1 MTDVPMAEVV
11 SGEVGIL
18 TPEQI
23 ARLLEAAAE
32 ETLPYW
38 AIGAF
43 AGLRS
48 SEIERLQWEQVD
60 FEAGL
65 IEVTA
70 KSSKTA
76 SRRHVKIEPNLHRWL
91 SPHMFQRGPVCPPG
105 LPQRLLED
113 RQRAG
118 LTEWPSNALRH
129 SFASYHLAHFR
140 NQQQTSMELG
150 HMNASIVF
158 QHYRNLVRPEQAE
171 RWWKIVPAVQSK
183 TIAVVA

>member
-1 MTDVPMAEVV
+1 V
-11 SGEVGIL
+11 
-18 TPEQI
+18 
-23 ARLLEAAAE
+23 ARLLELASE

-48 SEIERLQWEQVD
+48 AELERLQWEQVG
-60 FEAGL
+60 FEDRL

-91 SPHMFQRGPVCPPG
+91 SPYMFRHGPVCPPG
-105 LPQRLLED
+105 LYPRLLED

-129 SFASYHLAHFR
+129 SFASYHLAHFS
-140 NQQQTSMELG
+140 NPGMTSQELG
-150 HMNASIVF
+150 HMSPSIVF
-158 QHYRNLVRPEQAE
+158 QHYRQRVKTEQAE
-171 RWWKIVPAVQSK
+171 RFWKIVPTV
-183 TIAVVA
+183 TGNRIANAAA

>member
-1 MTDVPMAEVV
+1 MAKVV
-11 SGEVGIL
+11 SGEPGIL
-18 TPEQI
+18 TPEQV
-23 ARLLEAAAE
+23 ARLLESASE

-48 SEIERLQWEQVD
+48 AEIERLQWEQVD
-60 FEAGL
+60 FEDGL

-76 SRRHVKIEPNLHRWL
+76 SRRLVKIEPNLHRWL
-91 SPHMFQRGPVCPPG
+91 SPHMFQHGPVCPPG
-105 LPQRLLED
+105 LYPRLLED

-129 SFASYHLAHFR
+129 SFASYHLAHFG
-140 NQQQTSMELG
+140 NPQQTSAELG
-150 HMNASIVF
+150 HMSPAIVY
-158 QHYRNLVRPEQAE
+158 QHYRQLVRPEQAE
-171 RWWKIVPAVQSK
+171 RWWKVVPAI
-183 TIAVVA
+183 TGNLITNAVA

>member
-1 MTDVPMAEVV
+1 MPEVPLAKVV
-11 SGEVGIL
+11 SGEPGIL
-18 TPEQI
+18 TPEQM
-23 ARLLEAAAE
+23 ARLLESADE

-48 SEIERLQWEQVD
+48 AEIERLQWEQVD

-76 SRRHVKIEPNLHRWL
+76 SRRLVKIEPNLHRWL
-91 SPHMFQRGPVCPPG
+91 SPYMFQHGPVCPPG
-105 LPQRLLED
+105 LYPRLLED
-113 RQRAG
+113 RKRAG

-129 SFASYHLAHFR
+129 SFASYHLAHFG
-140 NQQQTSMELG
+140 NPQKTSAELG
-150 HMNASIVF
+150 HMNPAIVF
-158 QHYRNLVRPEQAE
+158 QHYRQLVRPEQAE
-171 RWWKIVPAVQSK
+171 RWWKVVPAVQSE